1 MRKFYFHTV
10 ITNELNS
17 KDLNLNK
24 ISQLTGIN
32 RGTLSVVLGK
42 DASKL
47 PSIDHLDKIT
57 QALGY
62 PEGWFYDHYIEEYFQ
77 DHTPHW
83 KKLKPLLHRCIQ
95 LNFSKKVEK
104 ILNSLIEDESQVS
117 HIFNLAEHWYTEGQ
131 RQELI
136 LFYETVIKNEKNR
149 HSERNIISHYRIF
162 FLTTDDNDVEA
173 RLRAAIRLEAYYKEL
188 EIGYRLDALLKC
200 ISIYFI
206 HRNWR
211 KICKYCEEMRELA
224 FKVYSE
230 QLHMKI
236 KKNGEPYLKTKRS
249 LIVYYAHGYMIN
261 GTAWEEQGEYE
272 KALTYI
278 KYYKDLTWF
287 ESFDEVGKEE
297 MNRIHIYARAN
308 ELNLHVLMGNISRLP
323 EYLQFLEQHPHE
335 ILPGMVTVLQA
346 ANKHDFSLDDV
357 YATLLQHLEYIESD
371 AHLKDNYYDNANT
384 MDMMEK
390 LYRQLAVYHFR
401 QANYSKG
408 IEYMSKCLAIANQIN
423 KKSEFTEYPE
433 LLKVL
438 KEWSLLMERNQKAD
452 STD

>member
-10 ITNELNS
+10 ITNELNN
-17 KDLNLNK
+17 KKLNLNK

-95 LNFSKKVEK
+95 LNFSGKIEK
-104 ILNSLIEDESQVS
+104 ILNWLIEDESQVS

-162 FLTTDDNDVEA
+162 LLTSMSTNFDDK
-173 RLRAAIRLEAYYKEL
+173 LHAAIRFEPYCDEL
-188 EIGYRLDALLKC
+188 DLDYRLDALLKL
-200 ISIYFI
+200 INIYFI
-206 HRNWR
+206 HRDWQ
-211 KICKYCEEMRELA
+211 KMYKYCIEMRELA
-224 FKVYSE
+224 TKAYE
-230 QLHMKI
+230 QRLHI
-236 KKNGEPYLKTKRS
+236 QHKKNGERLLMTERP
-249 LIVYYAHGYMIN
+249 LIVYYAHSFMMEGLI
-261 GTAWEEQGEYE
+261 ADEQGDYA
-272 KALTYI
+272 KSLTYI
-278 KYYKDLTWF
+278 ESYKNLDWF
-287 ESFDEVGKEE
+287 EGLDADGKKELE
-297 MNRIHIYARAN
+297 KIHNIARAN
-308 ELNLHVLMGNISRLP
+308 ELNLHVLMGNVSKLP

-357 YATLLQHLEYIESD
+357 YATLLQHLEYIESA

-390 LYRQLAVYHFR
+390 LYRQLAVYYFR
-401 QANYSKG
+401 QASYSQG

-452 STD
+452 PTD